1 MSRPPAW
8 VKPVAKR
15 ALGAVVALWVA
26 HWVMQT
32 ATFRGWLATAA
43 AQQIE
48 AAIGA
53 ETKVISARLGLF
65 PPQVRLGGVRI
76 FKDGEIILQADRVR
90 AVGGLDL
97 DLDVLELTAPRVH
110 LRVRDGKL
118 ADLPGLEW
126 YATGEPMEALAW
138 RQLVV
143 RNGALRVEVANSDG
157 TRAMVA
163 LEGLEILPDMGEAGS
178 NLLLDSLEVRAGEFH
193 QVAEDVR
200 VLSASIGAE
209 GVHLEDIDLAFDVA
223 ALGGSFSYAVADS
236 ALGGDLQVFVDLGVV
251 SEIAPA
257 VEGVE
262 GSVFLDLS
270 LSGTPED
277 PVVDGAVLGRPVLVG
292 KEGKRTALGEIIAA
306 FHATSDA
313 LVVEGLTGDWPAPGV
328 VVDGV
333 LGWDGTVREASIQA
347 ENQQFTEH
355 WERTTGSPNARVEFS
370 CDVEAHLAGTLRP
383 LSLQGDLELAGQD
396 IVVGA
401 RPLRLED
408 PGVLLEVPW
417 ASVRGH
423 MSLTSAGL
431 DLEIDRLLARNLG
444 GTAKAHVGW
453 GKGATLDLKL
463 DLDTA
468 DLALLRPFA
477 NLKPEGRGRVKARVF
492 GPYRSLQARA
502 NFDMRNF
509 GLLGIRWADRARAE
523 LVATHLRD
531 LEFQRFRAS
540 LGETLVQGN
549 IAVHIQE
556 PLTLEMDIL
565 VEDARVSDLS
575 GIFLDIPGLEGTVD
589 GTVALE
595 GEPLHLNGEARL
607 EIRDADLFGETF
619 SEGRARAHM
628 VDGIM
633 HIEEFLLQRHGG
645 AESLFARGQIG
656 RGYGLH
662 LEVLGDGFAVER
674 LDHTRRLQGPL
685 TGSLMMNAQVG
696 GTLFAPEPAGRI
708 ALQGTRLFGE
718 PAGSSQVRF
727 VSAEGRMDFRGSFLG
742 DSGSFSGNVGLG
754 SRWAYDIQ
762 GEMMRVPWH
771 LLYARAADGSPVRG
785 ELDGSFVLEGAFGG
799 EEHTAKAQVD
809 RVTASWRTHA
819 LENRGPWS
827 LVWRNGQ
834 ITLEGIRLV
843 GGRTDLTLGGT
854 MSPRQVNLRGGGE
867 LDLEW
872 MEALTGHVS
881 RAEGQGRLD
890 FLYQGP
896 RDDAAPL
903 VALRT
908 EEVFL
913 ETPWFPHVFESVAG
927 VLEGGPNGYRLEK
940 IRGRLGGGTFKGG
953 GRIEARE
960 WSPTHFDLQA
970 TLANGTIR
978 YLEFLPP
985 MHGDAA
991 LSFDGPVDSL
1001 LLSGDIE
1008 LEDILFA
1015 ETIQWEEWVIDLRE
1029 KRLVDLEDVD
1039 EGQGIFSFDMRVH
1052 ADDTVRVSNNVADG
1066 TCDAELRFVGDT
1078 SRPGLLGWVRMNPGG
1093 RFTLQGQDFEVLRAE
1108 LHYVEPWTFDPEL
1121 DFLLQAD
1128 VRSREETYRIQTQVA
1143 GPFSGWTTI
1152 SSSEPS
1158 LAQADINALLVF
1170 GMTREELERF
1180 GGINTALLVE
1190 GADLVLHGV
1199 GLEQRVQQG
1208 SGGLV
1213 DRVQVVTGV
1222 TERGTLVSSE
1232 PRIVVEKRVGAPYE
1246 FDVIGEFN
1254 PNRPAD
1260 TYLGVEKQ
1268 LTQNFYMT
1276 FYRSGLEE
1284 DHGMSLGGAYG
1295 ADFKLRWD
1303 YD

>member
-1 MSRPPAW
+1 
-8 VKPVAKR
+8 
-15 ALGAVVALWVA
+15 
-26 HWVMQT
+26 MQT
-32 ATFRGWLATAA
+32 AAFRGWLAGEAA
-43 AQQIE
+43 KQIE

-53 ETKVISARLGLF
+53 ETKVVSARLGLF
-65 PPQVRLGGVRI
+65 PPQVRLGGVRVY
-76 FKDGEIILQADRVR
+76 KDGETILQAARVR

-97 DLDVLELTAPRVH
+97 GLDVLELTAPRVL
-110 LRVRDGKL
+110 LRMRDGKL
-118 ADLPGLEW
+118 SDLPGLEW

-143 RNGALRVEVANSDG
+143 RDGAFRVEVADSDG
-157 TRAMVA
+157 TLAMVA
-163 LEGLEILPDMGEAGS
+163 LEGLEILPDIGEAGS
-178 NLLLDSLEVRAGEFH
+178 NLLLDSLEVRAGELH

-200 VLSASIGAE
+200 VLSASIGAD
-209 GVHLEDIDLAFDVA
+209 GVHLEDIDLAFEVA

-236 ALGGDLQVFVDLGVV
+236 ALGGDLQVLVDLGVV
-251 SEIAPA
+251 SEIAPG
-257 VEGVE
+257 VDGVE
-262 GSVFLDLS
+262 GTVSLDVS
-270 LSGTPED
+270 LSGTLED
-277 PVVDGAVLGRPVLVG
+277 PVVDGAVLGRPLLVG
-292 KEGKRTALGEIIAA
+292 EEGKETAIGEIIAA
-306 FHATSDA
+306 FQATPEA

-333 LGWDGTVREASIQA
+333 LGWDGTVRQATVQA

-355 WERTTGSPNARVEFS
+355 WKRTTGSPNARVAFT
-370 CDVEAHLAGTLRP
+370 CDAEAHLSGTLHP
-383 LSLQGDLELAGQD
+383 LALEGDLDLAATD
-396 IVVGA
+396 LVVGTRA
-401 RPLRLED
+401 LRLED
-408 PGVLLEVPW
+408 PGVLLEIPW
-417 ASVRGH
+417 ASVRGRV
-423 MSLTSAGL
+423 SLTPAGL
-431 DLEIDRLLARNLG
+431 DLEIDRLLAWNLS
-444 GTAKAHVGW
+444 GTAEAHVGW
-453 GKGATLDLKL
+453 GKGATLDLSV
-463 DLDTA
+463 DLDEA
-468 DLALLRPFA
+468 DLAILRPFA
-477 NLKPEGRGRVKARVF
+477 QLKTEGRGRVQAHVF
-492 GPYRSLQARA
+492 GPYRALQARA
-502 NFDMRNF
+502 NLDVRGF
-509 GLLGIRWADRARAE
+509 GLLGIRWADRARTE

-531 LEFQRFRAS
+531 LEFQRFRAQQEES
-540 LGETLVQGN
+540 VVQGN
-549 IAVHIQE
+549 IAVHIRQ
-556 PLTLEMDIL
+556 PLTLEMDML
-565 VEDARVSDLS
+565 VEDARVSDLT

-589 GTVALE
+589 GTVALA
-595 GEPLHLNGEARL
+595 GEPLHLNGETRL

-628 VDGIM
+628 VGGIM
-633 HIEEFLLQRHGG
+633 HIEEFLLQRRGG
-645 AESLFARGQIG
+645 AESLLARGQIG
-656 RGYGLH
+656 RGYELH

-674 LDHTRRLQGPL
+674 LDHTRRLEGPL
-685 TGSLMMNAQVG
+685 TGSLMMDAQVG
-696 GTLFAPEPAGRI
+696 GTLFSPEPAGRI
-708 ALQGTRLFGE
+708 ALQGTRIFGE
-718 PAGSSQVRF
+718 PAGSSQLRF
-727 VSAEGRMDFRGSFLG
+727 ASSSGRMDFQGGFLG
-742 DSGSFSGNVGLG
+742 DTASFSGKMGLD

-762 GEMMRVPWH
+762 GEMVRVPWH

-785 ELDGSFVLEGAFGG
+785 ELEGSFVLKGAQGG
-799 EEHTAKAQVD
+799 GGHIARVQVD
-809 RVTASWRTHA
+809 RVTASWRSHA
-819 LENRGPWS
+819 LENRGKGS
-827 LVWRNGQ
+827 IDWRNGET
-834 ITLEGIRLV
+834 TLEGIRMV

-854 MSPRQVNLRGGGE
+854 MSPRQVDLRGGGE

-872 MEALTGHVS
+872 LEALTGHVS

-890 FLYQGP
+890 FLYQGAREDAEP
-896 RDDAAPL
+896 R
-903 VALRT
+903 VALRG

-927 VLEGGPNGYRLEK
+927 VVEGSPDGFRLEK

-953 GRIEARE
+953 GRIEARD
-960 WSPTHFDLQA
+960 WSPTRFDLQA
-970 TLANGTIR
+970 SLADGTIQ
-978 YLEFLPP
+978 YLQFLPP

-1008 LEDILFA
+1008 LADILFA

-1029 KRLVDLEDVD
+1029 KRLVDLEEVE
-1039 EGQGIFSFDMRVH
+1039 EGKGIFAFDMRVH
-1052 ADDTVRVSNNVADG
+1052 AEDTVRVSNNVADG

-1108 LHYVEPWTFDPEL
+1108 LHYVDPWTFDPEL

-1152 SSSEPS
+1152 SNSEPS
-1158 LAQADINALLVF
+1158 LSQADINALLVF

-1268 LTQNFYMT
+1268 LTQSFYMT